1 MGYLVIPVT
10 KPQEEK
16 EEKEEVEEV
25 HEEDFNEE
33 KHVIYSAQLV
43 KESKSKMDAKEDSL
57 VEEELKAE
65 ELYESKVKDTKRKR
79 QIKKNTTHYDK
90 DEFQH
95 SQQVAKSNC
104 KNDDVAPPPKFPNI
118 IFYWRCRSAKKE
130 ILRLVPV
137 GIVVKIY

>member
-65 ELYESKVKDTKRKR
+65 EL
-79 QIKKNTTHYDK
+79 
-90 DEFQH
+90 
-95 SQQVAKSNC
+95 
-104 KNDDVAPPPKFPNI
+104 
-118 IFYWRCRSAKKE
+118 
-130 ILRLVPV
+130 
-137 GIVVKIY
+137 